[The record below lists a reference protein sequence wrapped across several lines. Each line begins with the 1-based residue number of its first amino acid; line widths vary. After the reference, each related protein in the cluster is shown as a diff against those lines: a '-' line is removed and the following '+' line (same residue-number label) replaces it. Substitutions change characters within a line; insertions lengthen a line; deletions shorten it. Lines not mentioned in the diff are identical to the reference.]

1 MYVAN
6 KPCRVVVSAFEL
18 AGPKCGFA
26 CCVLAC
32 VCVCVWPTC
41 VREPLPGCRSSCLPE
56 VQWRCRCGTW
66 FPPWR
71 RRRAPAA
78 NSPTQSYLRVK
89 KTKTKQQQKKHQHLS
104 TECACGDSMSV
115 LLLLSQL
122 LLLAS
127 CCGTDGGASVF
138 PQPLDERRD
147 DGGDATCSGRQLQRR
162 LRVVLHPVL
171 QGALHVGF
179 GIQQQL
185 DREEERQPKKKKT
198 KNGF

>member
-1 MYVAN
+1 MPLRYMVPTMA
-6 KPCRVVVSAFEL
+6 SA
-18 AGPKCGFA
+18 P
-26 CCVLAC
+26 
-32 VCVCVWPTC
+32 
-41 VREPLPGCRSSCLPE
+41 RSSSKLTNSKLPA
-56 VQWRCRCGTW
+56 RK
-66 FPPWR
+66 
-71 RRRAPAA
+71 
-78 NSPTQSYLRVK
+78 K
-89 KTKTKQQQKKHQHLS
+89 KTQTNQHLS

-138 PQPLDERRD
+138 PQQLDERRD
-147 DGGDATCSGRQLQRR
+147 DGGDATCSGRQLQRS

-185 DREEERQPKKKKT
+185 QRRREATQEKKKNNKKKRLLRLFFSVCFT
-198 KNGF
+198 KSNKANQFRRAGKREILEKKEC